1 MTESVRQRKKID
13 ESNVQSL
20 DDDDDVKRRITID
33 RYDHENRNQSSI
45 TLSQISLGIIAVLM
59 IVLLV
64 FIKFGLPHEDHM
76 TKHFPASLPTMDGGP
91 LLVNDFLSHSERIHV
106 GEGPES
112 IEPLNGLLYT
122 GLKNGS
128 IVELDPISKKTHKSK
143 RLHYLLGLLY
153 TGLKNGSIVELDPI
167 SKKTRIIYSSL
178 SVDDHLLNCGQDNL
192 EHVCGRPLGIRRFSD
207 TELIIVQAYH
217 EKLTQL
223 ISADDK
229 RFGPRPLRFV
239 NDVDVLDGRYLFF
252 TDSDWLY
259 PRKEFMTVLLR
270 ANPRGRLIRFD
281 LVTGKVRILDD
292 QLSFPNG
299 VQLSVDK
306 LSVLVCETTLA
317 RVVRHWIGGENKTIG
332 RTEVFIDNLPGLPD
346 NIRLTSTGNYWIAFA
361 VVRHNN
367 KVNLFD
373 YLRNWPRLR
382 TILSFMPSII
392 KKIETRL
399 PQHGLVVELSKDTRH
414 IVRSLHDAEGLVVPS
429 TSQVTEYNGHLYFG
443 SYYLEHIAIFKL

>member
-20 DDDDDVKRRITID
+20 NDDDDVKRRITID

-45 TLSQISLGIIAVLM
+45 TLSQISLGIIAVLL

-128 IVELDPISKKTHKSK
+128 IVELDPISKKT
-143 RLHYLLGLLY
+143 
-153 TGLKNGSIVELDPI
+153 
-167 SKKTRIIYSSL
+167 RIIYSSL

-217 EKLTQL
+217 GIFKLNVKTKKLTQL

-299 VQLSVDK
+299 VQLSADK

>member
-20 DDDDDVKRRITID
+20 NDDDDVKRRITID

-45 TLSQISLGIIAVLM
+45 TLSATNAVLM

-112 IEPLNGLLYT
+112 IEPLN
-122 GLKNGS
+122 
-128 IVELDPISKKTHKSK
+128 
-143 RLHYLLGLLY
+143 GLLY

-299 VQLSVDK
+299 VQLSADK

>member
-20 DDDDDVKRRITID
+20 NDDDDVKRRITID

-112 IEPLNGLLYT
+112 IEPLN
-122 GLKNGS
+122 
-128 IVELDPISKKTHKSK
+128 
-143 RLHYLLGLLY
+143 GLLY

>member
-20 DDDDDVKRRITID
+20 NDDDDVKRRITID

-45 TLSQISLGIIAVLM
+45 TLSQISLGIIAVLL

-112 IEPLNGLLYT
+112 IEPLN
-122 GLKNGS
+122 
-128 IVELDPISKKTHKSK
+128 
-143 RLHYLLGLLY
+143 GLLY

-299 VQLSVDK
+299 VQLSADK

>member
-20 DDDDDVKRRITID
+20 NDDDDVKRRITID

-45 TLSQISLGIIAVLM
+45 TLSATNAVLL

-112 IEPLNGLLYT
+112 IEPLN
-122 GLKNGS
+122 
-128 IVELDPISKKTHKSK
+128 
-143 RLHYLLGLLY
+143 GLLY

-299 VQLSVDK
+299 VQLSADK